1 MNFLSPTLIDT
12 NKNTN
17 ISKSTTDD
25 KKILASR
32 LATNQQSEAG
42 LSIEEIALVTGHKD
56 WRTLQRYTKL
66 KPEEL
71 HKLQTAP
78 HRRALKVINPIMFD
92 AGNCDG
98 HILNCRAANLNQGAR
113 SSESDISKRR
123 RIAF

>member
-1 MNFLSPTLIDT
+1 LNFLSPTLIDT

-32 LATNQQSEAG
+32 LATNRQSEAG

-56 WRTLQRYTKL
+56 WRTLQRYTKS

-78 HRRALKVINPIMFD
+78 HPSLEFIQTFTNTEFAQAVRF
-92 AGNCDG
+92 
-98 HILNCRAANLNQGAR
+98 
-113 SSESDISKRR
+113 
-123 RIAF
+123 